1 MKFKP
6 HGDRLLIE
14 PVLGH
19 DDKIGSILIPE
30 AHRERQ
36 LSIEGTIVA
45 IGSKITVDVK
55 VGDHVIMER
64 YRGEDIKME
73 NRMFKLVTSKEILA
87 IIE

>member
-6 HGDRLLIE
+6 HGDRILVE
-14 PVLGH
+14 PVKGN
-19 DDKIGSILIPE
+19 DEQVGSIHIPE

-36 LSIEGTIVA
+36 LSIEGTVAA

-55 VGDHVIMER
+55 VGDRVVMER
-64 YRGEDIKME
+64 YRGEDVQMAG
-73 NRMFKLVTSKEILA
+73 RMFKLVTSKEILA